1 MRDDDDDDDDDDDK
15 DGEGLVGGLVSAVA
29 RMRHDDLDGGAVE
42 SHGGGGR
49 TAAASYA
56 SFRRT
61 TIPCRAAATARR
73 WDAHDDVDVNVATL
87 SGTTNASTDG
97 GTMPTAN
104 GGKWLSFVDVA
115 IDKGST
121 TTNIAMTA
129 TATVMVVNTRRSFLH
144 GGGGGVR
151 PTE

>member
-1 MRDDDDDDDDDDDK
+1 
-15 DGEGLVGGLVSAVA
+15 
-29 RMRHDDLDGGAVE
+29 MRHDDLDGGAME
-42 SHGGGGR
+42 SHGGGG

-61 TIPCRAAATARR
+61 TIPHRAAATARR
-73 WDAHDDVDVNVATL
+73 WDAHDDVDIDDATS
-87 SGTTNASTDG
+87 SGTLNASTDG

-121 TTNIAMTA
+121 TTNIVMTA
-129 TATVMVVNTRRSFLH
+129 TATVMAVNTRRSFLH
-144 GGGGGVR
+144 GGGGG
-151 PTE
+151 

>member
-1 MRDDDDDDDDDDDK
+1 
-15 DGEGLVGGLVSAVA
+15 
-29 RMRHDDLDGGAVE
+29 MRHDDLDGGAVE
-42 SHGGGGR
+42 SHGGGGG

-61 TIPCRAAATARR
+61 TIPHRAAATARR
-73 WDAHDDVDVNVATL
+73 WDAHDDVDVDVDDATS

-115 IDKGST
+115 IDKGLT
-121 TTNIAMTA
+121 TTNIAITA
-129 TATVMVVNTRRSFLH
+129 TATVMAVNTRRSFLH
-144 GGGGGVR
+144 GGDGGVL

>member
-1 MRDDDDDDDDDDDK
+1 MTTTTTTTTMTTMTTTTMRD
-15 DGEGLVGGLVSAVA
+15 
-29 RMRHDDLDGGAVE
+29 
-42 SHGGGGR
+42 
-49 TAAASYA
+49 
-56 SFRRT
+56 
-61 TIPCRAAATARR
+61 ATARR
-73 WDAHDDVDVNVATL
+73 WDAHDDVDIDDATS
-87 SGTTNASTDG
+87 SGTTNALTDG

-129 TATVMVVNTRRSFLH
+129 TATVMAVNTRRSFLH
-144 GGGGGVR
+144 GGGGRVR